1 MACPNESFLWREQ
14 LVEPLPAA
22 AHVRA
27 RALLKRPTTKPCA
40 SYPQPPPRKWWA
52 QAPRDATGFLVAFFT
67 EAVLNVVFA
76 GAVFSGAP
84 ALRGDA
90 PASSAAPLDAA
101 TQRATFQV
109 LCAATVGFTGVALLL
124 SSRLRCLR
132 LAEVLPYPCICGLL
146 SGVGCLV
153 LRLCGSLSVSR
164 GGGFLEDASHVAPTL
179 LLGGVVFGIF
189 KLRLH
194 PALLA
199 PPLAVA
205 SACFYGAVGVSP
217 EALAGARGRGWL
229 FDAPSA
235 NGDGGAW
242 VLWGASG
249 APDPGALSACA
260 PTALALVALAL
271 LKNSL
276 MLLAMDRALELPAV
290 SMLFAQGCGLLFD
303 WFAAPLAKLD
313 AAETAVVVVIVLT
326 MVSAGLLRGVALG
339 AACSFCLLAA
349 NAFKVPLVRA
359 KTTGRKFRS
368 THDRWLGA
376 ATALDRDGDVGPPGR
391 AGRGRRRVLRGL
403 RRRTPRWGLRAVA
416 EGGGFDV
423 EFFATLDG
431 ALDAAEDALLRRRGV
446 DGGASTSAA
455 VSRRSGLPASRGLRD
470 DAHFVAVREV
480 TALERDDP
488 RAALALYKVVASVNT
503 AIANRCKMAL
513 GRMATRAFDNLG

>member
-90 PASSAAPLDAA
+90 PASLSCGFAEAGTRRRARRGLARDDDLERPRGPALRRARAHPL
-101 TQRATFQV
+101 
-109 LCAATVGFTGVALLL
+109 
-124 SSRLRCLR
+124 RLRGAGPGLHAVPRGLR
-132 LAEVLPYPCICGLL
+132 GASPG
-146 SGVGCLV
+146 
-153 LRLCGSLSVSR
+153 R
-164 GGGFLEDASHVAPTL
+164 GGAE
-179 LLGGVVFGIF
+179 
-189 KLRLH
+189 
-194 PALLA
+194 
-199 PPLAVA
+199 
-205 SACFYGAVGVSP
+205 
-217 EALAGARGRGWL
+217 
-229 FDAPSA
+229 
-235 NGDGGAW
+235 
-242 VLWGASG
+242 
-249 APDPGALSACA
+249 
-260 PTALALVALAL
+260 
-271 LKNSL
+271 
-276 MLLAMDRALELPAV
+276 
-290 SMLFAQGCGLLFD
+290 GCGLLFD

-339 AACSFCLLAA
+339 AACSFGLLAA
-349 NAFKVPLVRA
+349 NAFKVLRA
-359 KTTGRKFRS
+359 ARAA
-368 THDRWLGA
+368 GA
-376 ATALDRDGDVGPPGR
+376 AVSCAACGADVAGA
-391 AGRGRRRVLRGL
+391 AGRR
-403 RRRTPRWGLRAVA
+403 

-446 DGGASTSAA
+446 DGASLGACVART
-455 VSRRSGLPASRGLRD
+455 PATL
-470 DAHFVAVREV
+470 HFVAVREV

-513 GRMATRAFDNLG
+513 GRMADGVR